1 MLSLDGSRAVEE
13 QLNEGQPA
21 TTLSI
26 LDHYIARPTTPQF
39 RDRKLL
45 HFAQQYTMPKEVGSD
60 PSCRRKDVVVIVR
73 PYLSA
78 EPSSTNYEQYCRQKL
93 MFYKPFHYEEE
104 LLGEADTFADAYAT
118 FLQSDDVPTSLEDD
132 IHRLEQQIQP
142 SSSDD
147 NADV

>member
-1 MLSLDGSRAVEE
+1 
-13 QLNEGQPA
+13 
-21 TTLSI
+21 
-26 LDHYIARPTTPQF
+26 
-39 RDRKLL
+39 
-45 HFAQQYTMPKEVGSD
+45 
-60 PSCRRKDVVVIVR
+60 
-73 PYLSA
+73 
-78 EPSSTNYEQYCRQKL
+78 